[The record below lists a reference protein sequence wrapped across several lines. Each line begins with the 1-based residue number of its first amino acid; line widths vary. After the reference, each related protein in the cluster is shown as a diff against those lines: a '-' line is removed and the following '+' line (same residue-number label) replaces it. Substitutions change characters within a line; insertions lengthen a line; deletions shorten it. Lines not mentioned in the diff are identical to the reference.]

1 MFPSNSMIGAISEAL
16 ALEETPKT
24 LTKARAAAETAETT
38 LLIIWVE
45 GWLLI

>member
-1 MFPSNSMIGAISEAL
+1 MIGAISVAF

-24 LTKARAAAETAETT
+24 LTKASTAAETAETT
-38 LLIIWVE
+38 LCVFLLE